1 MNFIIHSY
9 AARFD
14 QRICAVWLF
23 SFIQLTNGS
32 ANKPIQSYL
41 TNDKIAHMRQTQ
53 INFTIPA

>member
-32 ANKPIQSYL
+32 ASKPIQSYL
-41 TNDKIAHMRQTQ
+41 TNDKMTKNSPHEADTNQ
-53 INFTIPA
+53 F